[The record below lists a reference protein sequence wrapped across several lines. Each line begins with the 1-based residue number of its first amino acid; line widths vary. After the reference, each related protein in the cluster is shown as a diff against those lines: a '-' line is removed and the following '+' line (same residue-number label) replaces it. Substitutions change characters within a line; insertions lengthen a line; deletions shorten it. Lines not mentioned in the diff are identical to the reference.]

1 MSFYLSPTGVIGM
14 DLAYNLWSACG
25 NWKIVKKDGAGVP
38 RRWPQDTADVNS
50 TPRTAVTRG
59 GYRAREITWS
69 RDPQARNSQLS
80 TRIHRPK
87 STSHPI
93 QPNTTV
99 SYIIVTAPLARV
111 PWITTITAIPNPPLP
126 TQNKTRIHS
135 PEMNI
140 PQRIKLAASW
150 STQVAIGDVANESTP
165 AGMRNT
171 VQENAAV
178 SLEVDV
184 GVFVRVS
191 KACARVSEAC
201 ARAKKVARTPLPS
214 LKKEEN
220 ERQQV
225 CFLMSSMYFYP
236 KNTLW
241 VLPLRTRAHVS
252 SRSRLLLVTPTWVVR
267 TLTTVS
273 FPRNV
278 KFASDFFN
286 SKEPNKSINP
296 DEATQDLLLLDVA
309 PLSLGIK
316 TAGGTC
322 PPTCAERARTK
333 DNSLLHKFELPSGIP
348 PRPVVSLVTALQRSL
363 KVLDLDDAVSD
374 VSTRL
379 RSQFASFPAVED
391 KAKGGGGEYFPSGSK
406 AERRISFFAQ
416 SLTTE
421 LPASIPVSRS
431 RFPYSTPI
439 DPPTISVVVHANSSP
454 LGGTEGTKHML
465 MSHTHGAPP
474 SPPTPLPSP
483 SPPPQSISHALHS
496 LPLPSHPLPP
506 VRLSSLPYFP
516 TSISIPPLLPVPGLS
531 HLACSRAGYRK
542 YTRRMHTPRTHRRA
556 PQEAEQLACALAEER
571 ATRLA
576 EEDLVPTLE
585 LDVHAGVVNAFLWG
599 EKGVKRTSAF

>member
-1 MSFYLSPTGVIGM
+1 M
-14 DLAYNLWSACG
+14 DYNNYG
-25 NWKIVKKDGAGVP
+25 NSEPAP
-38 RRWPQDTADVNS
+38 PYAEQD
-50 TPRTAVTRG
+50 P
-59 GYRAREITWS
+59 Y
-69 RDPQARNSQLS
+69 
-80 TRIHRPK
+80 
-87 STSHPI
+87 
-93 QPNTTV
+93 
-99 SYIIVTAPLARV
+99 
-111 PWITTITAIPNPPLP
+111 PLP
-126 TQNKTRIHS
+126 GDEHPPAYQAGGQLEH
-135 PEMNI
+135 
-140 PQRIKLAASW
+140 A
-150 STQVAIGDVANESTP
+150 VAIGDVANESTP

-178 SLEVDV
+178 SLEVDAAIL
-184 GVFVRVS
+184 S
-191 KACARVSEAC
+191 DDTSE
-201 ARAKKVARTPLPS
+201 
-214 LKKEEN
+214 
-220 ERQQV
+220 Q
-225 CFLMSSMYFYP
+225 
-236 KNTLW
+236 
-241 VLPLRTRAHVS
+241 
-252 SRSRLLLVTPTWVVR
+252 
-267 TLTTVS
+267 
-273 FPRNV
+273 
-278 KFASDFFN
+278 
-286 SKEPNKSINP
+286 
-296 DEATQDLLLLDVA
+296 TQDLLLLDVA

-363 KVLDLDDAVSD
+363 KVLDLDDA
-374 VSTRL
+374 
-379 RSQFASFPAVED
+379 D
-391 KAKGGGGEYFPSGSK
+391 KAKGGGGEHFPSGSK

-421 LPASIPVSRS
+421 LPRVDSGVAQPLPV
-431 RFPYSTPI
+431 FHPI

-454 LGGTEGTKHML
+454 LGGMEGTKHML

-531 HLACSRAGYRK
+531 SSSLQPSRVSKIYPTHA
-542 YTRRMHTPRTHRRA
+542 HTPDTHRRA

-599 EKGVKRTSAF
+599 EKGRLATPSNSILSLVTRLQLPRCAAFLPAALRKLWSTQYALRREISPAIRAQHVSPCTTWTNTWTVSSSSY

>member
-1 MSFYLSPTGVIGM
+1 M
-14 DLAYNLWSACG
+14 DYNNYG
-25 NWKIVKKDGAGVP
+25 NSEPAP
-38 RRWPQDTADVNS
+38 PYAEQD
-50 TPRTAVTRG
+50 P
-59 GYRAREITWS
+59 Y
-69 RDPQARNSQLS
+69 
-80 TRIHRPK
+80 
-87 STSHPI
+87 
-93 QPNTTV
+93 
-99 SYIIVTAPLARV
+99 
-111 PWITTITAIPNPPLP
+111 PLP
-126 TQNKTRIHS
+126 GDEHPPAYQAGGQLEH
-135 PEMNI
+135 
-140 PQRIKLAASW
+140 A
-150 STQVAIGDVANESTP
+150 VAIGDVANESTCGHEKYGVFSYLP
-165 AGMRNT
+165 FLFLIFLQ

-184 GVFVRVS
+184 GVFAAILS
-191 KACARVSEAC
+191 DDTSE
-201 ARAKKVARTPLPS
+201 
-214 LKKEEN
+214 
-220 ERQQV
+220 Q
-225 CFLMSSMYFYP
+225 
-236 KNTLW
+236 
-241 VLPLRTRAHVS
+241 
-252 SRSRLLLVTPTWVVR
+252 
-267 TLTTVS
+267 
-273 FPRNV
+273 
-278 KFASDFFN
+278 
-286 SKEPNKSINP
+286 
-296 DEATQDLLLLDVA
+296 TQDLLLLDVA

-348 PRPVVSLVTALQRSL
+348 PAPWCP
-363 KVLDLDDAVSD
+363 
-374 VSTRL
+374 
-379 RSQFASFPAVED
+379 SFPAVED

-531 HLACSRAGYRK
+531 SSSLQPSR
-542 YTRRMHTPRTHRRA
+542 
-556 PQEAEQLACALAEER
+556 EAEQLACALAEER

-599 EKGVKRTSAF
+599 EKGYAALAHVLPKYPRAAGSLFQAYNDILLEIFLAITSDDASIVYYKLSRGIVKPQI